1 MKKNN
6 IDTMTVEK
14 VCRTDVKSSN
24 HCHLRSDKISL
35 SSTSTSLAL
44 LSSSKLKGKERT
56 VTRLTIQ
63 FTQMGDITSWVIKK
77 VHVLLRTTH
86 VSIVM

>member
-44 LSSSKLKGKERT
+44 SSSKLKGKERT

-77 VHVLLRTTH
+77 VHVLLRTIH